1 MAITSPYWP
10 TGKCGKA
17 TITLSKLSITRGTS
31 PTGSR
36 KYLPPSRPQK
46 YFRRRA
52 FLDGA
57 IPCDDEPS
65 QSRAPDRHRAPDQH
79 RNGEGLPS
87 LDALKDLQSKGKV
100 LAGGH
105 PVGQHDV

>member
-10 TGKCGKA
+10 TGQCGTA
-17 TITLSKLSITRGTS
+17 RIPLSKLSITRGTS
-31 PTGSR
+31 PTGYR
-36 KYLPPSRPQK
+36 KYLPPSRPQN

-65 QSRAPDRHRAPDQH
+65 QSRAPEMVETTFPRISGPGSLVSEKGEYRKPTFRAYKLS
-79 RNGEGLPS
+79 RILGE
-87 LDALKDLQSKGKV
+87 
-100 LAGGH
+100 
-105 PVGQHDV
+105 